1 MKSDIEIA
9 RSIELT
15 KIKQIA
21 RETGIPVEHISN
33 YGRYIAK
40 VDENQIDE
48 EKVRKNNLILVT
60 AITPTK
66 AGIGIEQDWKEG
78 HRCFARTFIGAL
90 FRYERR
96 SSRRRICP
104 SLANG

>member
-66 AGIGIEQDWKEG
+66 AGIGK
-78 HRCFARTFIGAL
+78 TTVSIGLAL
-90 FRYERR
+90 GLN
-96 SSRRRICP
+96 RIGTVSYTHLTLPTIC
-104 SLANG
+104 SV